1 MSNNKNKS
9 FSYSGKLNYNDRGEY
24 ELDSLNPKYCSI
36 NLSELLKSICY
47 SYNNYIEIKILKGCK
62 ILFEESGKL
71 VKNFDKHNIFS
82 FHVNSEDFESVLFN
96 NTNEFI
102 DIEIVSGYLDDID
115 RQNIENSESR
125 QGDYT
130 IDVRTKWK

>member
-130 IDVRTKWK
+130 IDVRTK